1 MHTKTINHLVEKNHR
16 FAWVLHRF
24 GVSFYNE
31 QDKTLG
37 QLCQTYRLN
46 LQQILKTFQET
57 SKPTQSVKNFQAYP
71 IELIL
76 KYLRHSHTVFI
87 NERLPYMAKLIQ
99 DLCPQKIGNS
109 RVVSDLQTL
118 FPLFV
123 DEFIEHI
130 HEEEDSLFQYL
141 WNLHQ
146 ASRGQYSLNKV
157 FYQIEK
163 NLLQSYALEHHE
175 SDDDMR
181 GIREITNDYDLGKKS
196 NLHLQ
201 VIFAELQSFETELQQ
216 HSQVEELILLPKALK
231 LENLVKKMLQK
242 RTQLN

>member
-1 MHTKTINHLVEKNHR
+1 MHSKTINHLVEKNHR

-24 GVSFYNE
+24 GVAFYQE
-31 QDKTLG
+31 SDKTLG
-37 QLCQTYRLN
+37 ELCRKRRLN
-46 LQQILKTFQET
+46 LEQILKTFQET
-57 SKPTQSVKNFQAYP
+57 AKSTQSLQNFQSYP
-71 IELIL
+71 IELVL
-76 KYLRHSHTVFI
+76 KYLRHTHTIFI

-99 DLCPQKIGNS
+99 DLCPQKIGDS
-109 RVVSDLQTL
+109 RVVSDLQAL
-118 FPLFV
+118 FPLFL

-130 HEEEDSLFQYL
+130 HDEEDSLFQYL

-163 NLLQSYALEHHE
+163 NLLQTYALEHHD

-181 GIREITNDYDLGKKS
+181 GIREITNDYDLGRKP
-196 NLHLQ
+196 NLHLK
-201 VIFAELQSFETELQQ
+201 VIFAELQSFEKELQ
-216 HSQVEELILLPKALK
+216 HHAQVEELILLPKALK

-242 RTQLN
+242 RSELN